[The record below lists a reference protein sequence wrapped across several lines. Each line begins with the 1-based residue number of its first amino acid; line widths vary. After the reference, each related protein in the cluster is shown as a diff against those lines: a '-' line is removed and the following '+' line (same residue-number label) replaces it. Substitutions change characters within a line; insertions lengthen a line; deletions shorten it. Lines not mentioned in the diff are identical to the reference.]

1 MSQYSVDTLS
11 LPYIHFVTWFGCTLP
26 CFLLISDESSP
37 FFSPDACVMP
47 ILLYECETDW
57 LMTCTDGNVES
68 FQAKRRLKWPKH
80 HSNTAALVVVGMQTV
95 RSTIL
100 ESCMGFLQKVL
111 NAGSAA
117 TGQMWSE
124 SPPYGTS
131 GEASW
136 MGETLGC
143 SLRLWGLTYQGAS
156 VVEQGIEPP
165 LAGKQ
170 LLGAGANTRDRLGA
184 DSVPT
189 CELGH
194 QFF

>member
-1 MSQYSVDTLS
+1 
-11 LPYIHFVTWFGCTLP
+11 
-26 CFLLISDESSP
+26 
-37 FFSPDACVMP
+37 MP

-117 TGQMWSE
+117 TGQM
-124 SPPYGTS
+124 
-131 GEASW
+131 
-136 MGETLGC
+136 
-143 SLRLWGLTYQGAS
+143 
-156 VVEQGIEPP
+156 
-165 LAGKQ
+165 
-170 LLGAGANTRDRLGA
+170 
-184 DSVPT
+184 
-189 CELGH
+189 
-194 QFF
+194 